1 MRMRHSVPRTEADD
15 RTPDLDRMYREEA
28 PRLARYFRRHRRDDD
43 VSDLVQET
51 FTRLLS
57 ARVAVRCAKPRAYLQ
72 RIARNLLFDRS
83 RQASSRSHLSCVEM
97 SDQLGLSTPAEQSQ
111 AIDHADTMRLYR
123 GALAELPART
133 REAFLLHRV
142 GGFTYKEI
150 AIRLGVSV
158 PTVQYHIARALVH
171 IDKALEQG

>member
-1 MRMRHSVPRTEADD
+1 MSLRKSADHTD
-15 RTPDLDRMYREEA
+15 AENRTPDLDRMYREEA

-57 ARVAVRCAKPRAYLQ
+57 ARVAIGCAKPRAYLQ

-83 RQASSRSHLSCVEM
+83 RQATSRGHLSYMEM
-97 SDQLGLSTPAEQSQ
+97 SDQLGLSTPAEQSH

-123 GALAELPART
+123 SALAELPVRT
-133 REAFLLHRV
+133 REAYLLHRV
-142 GGFTYKEI
+142 GGHTYKEI
-150 AIRLGVSV
+150 ALRLSVSV

-171 IDKALEQG
+171 IDKALDQG